1 DDRLSFSVS
10 LLFCY
15 QRSMETATAI
25 PVQETGSGY
34 QPPVNPDGFVTIDV
48 ESFTPVFNKDFSS
61 SSPRITLQR
70 SVSRKGSPRSNNN
83 ERKLYCD
90 ANGNDSETSFPQSP
104 LRGTST
110 PEKMSIVGSTDNAGT
125 PTATATAVSA
135 SPLHQITITTA
146 AATAGNMISDQS
158 RERRFGFAR
167 KSSFKRSHTS
177 WVFDPKKVVLFF
189 ATLSSMGSILLII
202 FTLSISKSN
211 LGDMPLE

>member
-1 DDRLSFSVS
+1 
-10 LLFCY
+10 
-15 QRSMETATAI
+15 METARAI
-25 PVQETGSGY
+25 PVHETGLGY
-34 QPPVNPDGFVTIDV
+34 QTPVNSDGFVTIDV

-83 ERKLYCD
+83 ERKLHCD
-90 ANGNDSETSFPQSP
+90 ANGNESETSFPQSP

-110 PEKMSIVGSTDNAGT
+110 PEKSTVGSTDHAGT
-125 PTATATAVSA
+125 ATTTATAVSA

-146 AATAGNMISDQS
+146 AATAGNMISDQN

-177 WVFDPKKVVLFF
+177 WMFDPKKVVLFF

-202 FTLSISKSN
+202 FTLSITKSSS
-211 LGDMPLE
+211 GDMPLE

>member
-1 DDRLSFSVS
+1 
-10 LLFCY
+10 
-15 QRSMETATAI
+15 METARAI

-83 ERKLYCD
+83 ERKLHCD

-146 AATAGNMISDQS
+146 AATAGNMISDQN

-177 WVFDPKKVVLFF
+177 WLFDPKKVVLFF

>member
-1 DDRLSFSVS
+1 
-10 LLFCY
+10 
-15 QRSMETATAI
+15 METARAI

-34 QPPVNPDGFVTIDV
+34 QTPVNPDGFVTIDV

-83 ERKLYCD
+83 ERKLHCD

-104 LRGTST
+104 LRETST
-110 PEKMSIVGSTDNAGT
+110 PEKSTLGSTDHAGT
-125 PTATATAVSA
+125 TTATAVSA
-135 SPLHQITITTA
+135 TPLHQITITTA
-146 AATAGNMISDQS
+146 ASTAGNMISDQN
-158 RERRFGFAR
+158 RERRFAFAR

-177 WVFDPKKVVLFF
+177 WMFDPKKVVLFF

-202 FTLSISKSN
+202 FTLSISKSSP
-211 LGDMPLE
+211 GDMPLE

>member
-1 DDRLSFSVS
+1 
-10 LLFCY
+10 
-15 QRSMETATAI
+15 METARAI

-34 QPPVNPDGFVTIDV
+34 QTPVNPDGFVTIDV

-83 ERKLYCD
+83 ERKLHCD
-90 ANGNDSETSFPQSP
+90 TNGNDSETSFPQSP

-110 PEKMSIVGSTDNAGT
+110 PEKPSTVGSTDHA
-125 PTATATAVSA
+125 ATTTAVLA

-146 AATAGNMISDQS
+146 AATAGNMISDQN

-177 WVFDPKKVVLFF
+177 WMFDPKKVVLFF

-202 FTLSISKSN
+202 FTLSISK
-211 LGDMPLE
+211 